1 MTLLH
6 RHIDLLFTVKQRF
19 AVHTDITFIRGF
31 NTRNTAQ
38 RHTFAAAGSP
48 QKRQS
53 LIARVTLH
61 IELKSAEIF
70 LYLHIQ

>member
-31 NTRNTAQ
+31 QYPQYSAASY
-38 RHTFAAAGSP
+38 FAAAGSP

-53 LIARVTLH
+53 LIARVKLH